1 MKQHGFTLIELMIV
15 VAVVAILATIALPS
29 YNDAVRKSRRGQA
42 KADMV
47 DLAQRLERYHSQF
60 NTYVNFPGAAGTFP
74 SPASTSG
81 TARYNIAVGNLAV
94 NSFTLTAAPIS
105 GTGQEKDRCGSLSI
119 THTGQK
125 AATGGTAEECF

>member
-47 DLAQRLERYHSQF
+47 ELAQRLERYHSQF
-60 NTYVNFPGAAGTFP
+60 NTYATFPGVAGKFP
-74 SPASTSG
+74 SPTSG
-81 TARYNIAVGNLAV
+81 TARYDITVGNLTA
-94 NSFTLTAAPIS
+94 NSFTLTAAPLS
-105 GTGQEKDRCGSLSI
+105 GSGQEKDRCGSLSV
-119 THTGQK
+119 THTGAK
-125 AATGGTAEECF
+125 SAKGGTAEECF

>member
-47 DLAQRLERYHSQF
+47 ELAQRLERYHSQF
-60 NTYVNFPGAAGTFP
+60 NSYATFP
-74 SPASTSG
+74 VPAGGKFQSPTSG
-81 TARYNIAVGNLAV
+81 TARYDITVGNLTADT
-94 NSFTLTAAPIS
+94 FTLTAAPVS
-105 GTGQEKDRCGSLSI
+105 GSGQEKDRCGSLSV
-119 THTGQK
+119 TYTGAK
-125 AATGGTAEECF
+125 SATGGPAEECF